1 MMIIISDVK
10 GNELELSHG
19 SAVRMKDAR
28 SGKEVNLE
36 WPELPKLF
44 QHELDDLASRA
55 VRTMEQARELI
66 AASSGRCRQAMP

>member
-1 MMIIISDVK
+1 MLILIRDVK

-19 SAVRMKDAR
+19 SAVCLKDAR
-28 SGKEVNLE
+28 SGKEVNFE
-36 WPELPKLF
+36 WPDLPKMF

-66 AASSGRCRQAMP
+66 TESSGLC

>member
-1 MMIIISDVK
+1 MMIHITDAK

-19 SAVRMKDAR
+19 SDVYMKDAR
-28 SGKEVNLE
+28 SGKEVHFE
-36 WPELPKLF
+36 WPDLPKMF

-66 AASSGRCRQAMP
+66 LASSGPC

>member
-1 MMIIISDVK
+1 MMILLRDVN

-19 SAVRMKDAR
+19 SAVCMKDAR
-28 SGKEVNLE
+28 SGKEVNLA
-36 WPELPKLF
+36 WPELPKLL

-66 AASSGRCRQAMP
+66 TPSSGRC